1 MFTDTSRYAGLPT
14 VTVKT
19 HDSREVTAVK
29 LRRLDSPT
37 ASPYTT
43 VGTDRLD
50 VMAGRN
56 YGDGTRFWHLADAN
70 TELQAGALV
79 KRPGRVI
86 WVPVQ

>member
-19 HDSREVTAVK
+19 HDGREITAVK
-29 LRRLDSPT
+29 LRRPDSPT
-37 ASPYTT
+37 AFPYTI
-43 VGTDRLD
+43 VGSDRLD

-56 YGDGTRFWHLADAN
+56 YGDGTRFWHIADAN

-79 KRPGRVI
+79 KGPGRVI
-86 WVPVQ
+86 RVPVQ

>member
-19 HDSREVTAVK
+19 HDGREVTAVK

-56 YGDGTRFWHLADAN
+56 YGDGARFWHLADAN
-70 TELQAGALV
+70 TELQAGSLV